1 MKKFFDNMKIKTE
14 VMFGFTLVL
23 VLAILVGLV
32 GFWGLLNV
40 KTASSELYKY
50 NAQDLQYSGQ
60 ASTYFQQLQYNVL
73 KMKTITS
80 QADYEETLQSIADFE
95 DLTANTLMTFQSNI
109 EADKNASS
117 EIVNLYTALMTNW
130 DSYAAKIDDYFVLLE
145 GNDTQAIT
153 DVRLFLADLGPQ
165 VREQFLQLMALSAD
179 DAAKSD
185 QANNKNALLTMII
198 MGAVLL
204 VAIIFAVV
212 LQSLIIRS
220 IVGPIVTLSR
230 ISDMLSEGDVDIEA
244 SLSEKDLQISD
255 RKDELG
261 NLATAFNKLIDG
273 TKEQV
278 NAAQLVAEGDLTT
291 KVNVRSE
298 NDVLGKALSTLVG
311 NLSSIVSSVI
321 SAADQVTTGSVSLSN
336 SSMALSQGA
345 TEQASSVEELTASIE
360 EVAAQTEINSKNADK
375 ANELA
380 SKAKHDAESGNIQMN
395 SMLKA
400 MDEINAASSNIN
412 KIIKVIDDIAFQ
424 TNILAL
430 NAAVEAAR
438 AGQHGLG
445 FAVVA
450 EEVRTLAAKSAN
462 AANET
467 TELIE
472 DSIYKVESGIKIAN
486 ETAKALTSI
495 VNGVEKAASLVSD
508 IATASKEQSAAIEQI
523 NQGVMQIS
531 QVVQTNAATSE
542 ESAAASQELSGQAA
556 QLKELVNT
564 FKINVEGQ
572 SVKKTLASVTADI
585 GKKPAA
591 SYQSVKPKISLD
603 IGEFGKY

>member
-1 MKKFFDNMKIKTE
+1 MKKIFDNMKIKTE
-14 VMFGFTLVL
+14 VIVSFTAVL
-23 VLAILVGLV
+23 ILALFVGLV
-32 GFWGLLNV
+32 GFWGLMGI
-40 KTASSELYKY
+40 KQSSHELYKFD
-50 NAQDLQYSGQ
+50 ALDLQYSGQ

-80 QADYEETLQSIADFE
+80 QADYEATLQSISDFK
-95 DLTANTLMTFQSNI
+95 DLTDNELKTFQSNI
-109 EADKNASS
+109 DADKNVPEELVTLFS
-117 EIVNLYTALMTNW
+117 ALMANW
-130 DSYAAKIDDYFVLLE
+130 DLYSSKIDEYFVLLE
-145 GNDTQAIT
+145 GSDTVAIS

-165 VREQFLQLMALSAD
+165 VRDQFLQLMALAAQDASSSAEN
-179 DAAKSD
+179 
-185 QANNKNALLTMII
+185 NNKNAMLSMII

-204 VAIIFAVV
+204 VALIIATI
-212 LQSLIIRS
+212 LQSLIVRS
-220 IVGPIVTLSR
+220 IVGPIITLSR
-230 ISDMLSEGDVDIEA
+230 ISDKLAEGDVDIEA
-244 SLSEKDLQISD
+244 SVSDKDLMIAD

-261 NLATAFNKLIDG
+261 KLATAFTRLIEG
-273 TKEQV
+273 TREQV
-278 NAAQLVAEGDLTT
+278 NAAQLVAAGDLTT

-298 NDVLGKALSTLVG
+298 KDVLGKALSTLVG

-321 SAADQVTTGSVSLSN
+321 SAADQVTNGSVSLSN

-380 SKAKHDAESGNIQMN
+380 SKAKRDAENGNIQMN
-395 SMLKA
+395 AMLKA
-400 MDEINAASSNIN
+400 MDEINAASANIN

-495 VNGVEKAASLVSD
+495 VNGVEKAADLVSD
-508 IATASKEQSAAIEQI
+508 IAAASKEQSAAIEQI

-572 SVKKTLASVTADI
+572 SAKKTLASVTADI
-585 GKKPAA
+585 GKKSAA
-591 SYQSVKPKISLD
+591 SYQPAKPKISLD